1 MVLEEGLDTSTLPD
15 TLKEDFDQLDRFE
28 GDYMVTSVK
37 VEVVGFEILSGK
49 TGQPCEWCNAK
60 EKEEEKKFMVKLLRP
75 MTTLSKVIL
84 SDIAVA
90 L

>member
-15 TLKEDFDQLDRFE
+15 TLKEEFDQLNRFE
-28 GDYMVTSVK
+28 GEYMVTSIK
-37 VEVVGFEILSGK
+37 AEIVGFEILSGK

-84 SDIAVA
+84 I
-90 L
+90 LMKT